1 MRMLKTALLVP
12 CILCCYVAESA
23 EYKTNGN
30 SKKDSILKVIEQ
42 SQNTKERIVSFE
54 YLSSIYADQENFDS
68 AHMVIDSA
76 ISMSGKIGNDY
87 FIAKAT
93 GSKGKLYRQQG
104 KFENSLE
111 TLLIAYDLAKKI
123 REKELI
129 MVISNNLGVTYR
141 RLAEDN
147 KALKYHLEA
156 LGLAEELDNK
166 KNEAI
171 ATNSIGIIYTYQE
184 NYDEALEYYYKALKL
199 EEERKNYLGVA
210 INYNSIAWIYELK
223 KNYQKAIEFYKK
235 SLEANIHDHNEKG
248 KAICYSDLGKVY
260 HTIGEY
266 SLALEYYKKTLSVNE
281 NLGDKRYIARS
292 YIYIGEVYR
301 DLGKYGQSVVN
312 LEKGLQ
318 YAQQVNSK
326 RMLMLAYEQ
335 FSLTHEKLN
344 NIDCAFEH
352 FKKYN
357 IYKDSVYD
365 EEKSNQIIEM
375 QTRFETN
382 KKEQENIL
390 LKNRNRLIE
399 ARIERQRIIVV
410 SIISILVLSTIL
422 VFVLLNNRRKQK
434 KAIKLLGKQ
443 NDEIRRQKEEIQQ
456 QAKDLEIAI
465 NTKNRFF
472 SIIAHDL
479 INPFNTLIG
488 FSETLKTN
496 INEVS
501 KEEIQEYANLIYQ
514 QSNRTHELL
523 LNLLDWS
530 LSQTKGIEYKPRE
543 IEIKKLIKDKISL
556 LEGQAN
562 DKSIELKFVEGD
574 DLVVYADA
582 NMLNTIIRNL
592 VSNAIKFTEKG
603 SVTISYTKD
612 LEYCKVTIKDT
623 GVGISEKNLRNLFE
637 LDKPVSTKGT
647 SGEKGSG
654 IGLLLC
660 KEFIKQNKGKIF
672 VESIKGEGSI
682 FSFTIPLMKKKDP
695 S

>member
-1 MRMLKTALLVP
+1 MRLLLNALIIP
-12 CILCCYVAESA
+12 CILFCHVAESA
-23 EYKTNGN
+23 DYKTKGI
-30 SKKDSILKVIEQ
+30 SKTDSILKVIKH
-42 SQNTKERIVSFE
+42 SQNTKERIVSYE
-54 YLSSIYADQENFDS
+54 YLSSLYADQENFDS

-76 ISMSGKIGNDY
+76 ISISRKTGDDY
-87 FIAKAT
+87 FVAKTT

-111 TLLIAYDLAKKI
+111 TLLIAYDLAEKI
-123 REKELI
+123 REKELVMI
-129 MVISNNLGVTYR
+129 ISNNLGVTYR

-184 NYDEALEYYYKALKL
+184 NYDEALAYFYKALAL

-210 INYNSIAWIYELK
+210 INLNSIAWIYELK
-223 KNYQKAIEFYKK
+223 KDYVKAIEFYKK
-235 SLEANIHDHNEKG
+235 SLEANIHDNNEKG

-260 HTIGEY
+260 HTIGEH

-301 DLGKYGQSVVN
+301 DLGDNEKSLVN
-312 LEKGLQ
+312 LQKGLQ
-318 YAQQVNSK
+318 YAQQVNSR

-335 FSLTHEKLN
+335 LSLTYEKLN
-344 NIDCAFEH
+344 NTDRAYNH
-352 FKKYN
+352 FKKYS

-390 LKNRNRLIE
+390 LKNRNRLNE

-422 VFVLLNNRRKQK
+422 VFVLLTNRRKQK

-443 NDEIRRQKEEIQQ
+443 NDEIRRQKEEIQK

-479 INPFNTLIG
+479 INPFNTIIG
-488 FSETLKTN
+488 FSYTLKES
-496 INEVS
+496 IKNERL
-501 KEEIQEYANLIYQ
+501 EDIREYANLIYQ
-514 QSNRTHELL
+514 QSNNTHELL

-530 LSQTKGIEYKPRE
+530 LSQTKVIEYKPRE
-543 IEIKKLIKDKISL
+543 IEIRKSIKDKICL
-556 LEGQAN
+556 LESQAN
-562 DKSIELKFVEGD
+562 DKSIELQFIEGD
-574 DLVVYADA
+574 DLMVYADA

-603 SVTISYTKD
+603 GVTISYTQD
-612 LEYCKVTIKDT
+612 LNDCKVTIKDT

-637 LDKPVSTKGT
+637 PDKSVSTKGT

-654 IGLLLC
+654 IGLILC
-660 KEFIKQNKGKIF
+660 KEFIKQNKGKIS
-672 VESIKGEGSI
+672 VESTEGEGST
-682 FSFTIPLMKKKDP
+682 FSFTIPLMKK
-695 S
+695 SNI